1 VAKKLGFSLEDFA
14 AVLKKEQPVRNSDIV
29 EEVGYFATVT
39 AQVLRRLGGEYAKF
53 ADSLDDQILVDANDP
68 PSEEMQLIQS
78 LLDVRGQSKVV
89 RTILQNNQHL
99 INENFVQTIKQL
111 ATIMSSEGNEDIAHW
126 LQDLSAQVLENVV
139 ETSPYLELL
148 LELLQAIVDSNS
160 DPQVVYPILSQNIDK
175 LNDQFAQAMDS
186 WAKANLLNVEQETA
200 QAIAAAIG
208 NLSNSIQQFP
218 LGNRAD
224 NLEIAIGGYYIG
236 LTVFERSTY
245 PELWA
250 NLQNNLGAV
259 FSDRIKGERVDNLE
273 HAIACYQAALEVRTH
288 HTFPE
293 DWAATQMNL
302 GTVYSSR
309 IRGERTE
316 NLEHAIACYQAALE
330 IYTRTA
336 FPQNWASVQ
345 NNLASAYSGRIRG
358 ERADNLEQAIA
369 CYQAAFACYQAA
381 LEIYTREY
389 FFQDWASVQ
398 NNLAS
403 AYSGR
408 IKGDRAD
415 NLEQAIA
422 CYQAALEIY
431 TRNAFPQ
438 NWASVLNN
446 LASAYSGRIKGDR
459 AVNLEHAIA
468 HYEAALEIYTRN
480 AFPENWASVQNNLA
494 SAYSGRIKGDRADNL
509 EQAIAHYEA
518 ALEIYIRTAFPENW
532 ASVQNNLAS
541 ACSGRIKGD
550 RANNLEHA
558 IACYQAALEVYTR
571 NFFPQNH
578 AATLFNLGVAYQ
590 NVYSFQNA
598 YNTFAQ
604 AIDTVESLRSEI
616 SSGYE
621 SRIKINEEW
630 SKLYTKIVEVCLELG
645 DYTTALE
652 YADRS
657 KAINLAELISTR
669 NLYSKVEMPRF
680 RQIQSVLDQET
691 AIIEWYILENEFVT
705 FIITAQTQSPIVWKS
720 SKEDLNNLLEF
731 SQKYFSAY
739 REKDWQDKLENSLHE
754 LSKILH
760 LDEILNQILTCQR
773 LCLIPHR
780 YLHNFPLHV
789 LPVSTRYL
797 ESQSLLELFPKG
809 IQYAPNWPLLRDTA
823 NRVRPNF
830 TNLFAIQNPL
840 EDLVFTDM
848 EVENIQQY
856 FSNSTVLR
864 GRNATKEA
872 VINSKQLSFADC
884 LHISG
889 HSLFNF
895 QSPWD
900 SAIMLADEALT
911 ITEIFK
917 LNLSPC
923 RLVTLSACETA
934 LVDIYSY
941 IDEYVSFQSAFLSA
955 GAKTVIGSLW
965 TLSNTS
971 TTILMIKL
979 YQNLSQGLTISS
991 ALVQAQIWLKN
1002 ITVVELQKWT
1012 EKLDITATNQMNLY
1026 RWMRELKEIIGNNKR
1041 PFANPYH
1048 WAAFIV
1054 TGALE

>member
-1 VAKKLGFSLEDFA
+1 
-14 AVLKKEQPVRNSDIV
+14 
-29 EEVGYFATVT
+29 
-39 AQVLRRLGGEYAKF
+39 
-53 ADSLDDQILVDANDP
+53 
-68 PSEEMQLIQS
+68 
-78 LLDVRGQSKVV
+78 
-89 RTILQNNQHL
+89 
-99 INENFVQTIKQL
+99 
-111 ATIMSSEGNEDIAHW
+111 MSSEGNEDIAHW
-126 LQDLSAQVLENVV
+126 LQDLSAEVLENVV

-186 WAKANLLNVEQETA
+186 WARANLLNVEQETA

-245 PELWA
+245 PLLWA

-259 FSDRIKGERVDNLE
+259 FSDRIKGERAENLE
-273 HAIACYQAALEVRTH
+273 HAIFGYQSALEVHTR

-309 IRGERTE
+309 IRGEKAE
-316 NLEHAIACYQAALE
+316 NLEYAIACYKRVLTVYTRTAFPENWASVQNNLASAYSGRIMGEKAENLENAIASYYAALEIYTRTAFPENWASVQNNLASAYSGRIMGEKAENLEYAIACYETALE

-336 FPQNWASVQ
+336 FPQNWASVL
-345 NNLASAYSGRIRG
+345 NNLGSVYSNRIKG
-358 ERADNLEQAIA
+358 DRADNLENAIA
-369 CYQAAFACYQAA
+369 CYQAALQV
-381 LEIYTREY
+381 YTREY

-398 NNLAS
+398 NNLGS

-408 IKGDRAD
+408 IMGERT
-415 NLEQAIA
+415 E
-422 CYQAALEIY
+422 
-431 TRNAFPQ
+431 
-438 NWASVLNN
+438 
-446 LASAYSGRIKGDR
+446 
-459 AVNLEHAIA
+459 NLEHAIA
-468 HYEAALEIYTRN
+468 CYEAALEIYTREY
-480 AFPENWASVQNNLA
+480 FCQNWASVQNNLA

-518 ALEIYIRTAFPENW
+518 ALEIYTRNAFPENWASVLNNLASAYSGRIKGDRADNLEQAIAHYEAALEIYTRNAFPENW

-541 ACSGRIKGD
+541 AYSGRIKGD

-630 SKLYTKIVEVCLELG
+630 SKLYTKIVEVCLELRN
-645 DYTTALE
+645 YTSAIE

-657 KAINLAELISTR
+657 KARNLVELIATR
-669 NLYSKVEMPRF
+669 DAYPKVEMPRF
-680 RQIQSVLDQET
+680 SQIKRVLDQET

-705 FIITAQTQSPIVWKS
+705 FIITAQTQSPIVWRS

-754 LSKILH
+754 LSQILH
-760 LDEILNQILTCQR
+760 LDEILNQMLTCQR

-780 YLHNFPLHV
+780 YLHNFPLHA

-830 TNLFAIQNPL
+830 TNLFAIQNPS

-889 HSLFNF
+889 HSFFNF

-900 SAIMLADEALT
+900 SAIILADAEESSDESQVNLRNSYPRFNLTKVLT
-911 ITEIFK
+911 IAEIFK
-917 LNLSPC
+917 LNLSQC

-934 LVDIYSY
+934 LVDISSY
-941 IDEYVSFQSAFLSA
+941 IDEYVSFQSAFLLA

-965 TLSNTS
+965 VPSDCS
-971 TTILMIKL
+971 TAILMIKF

-1002 ITVVELQKWT
+1002 ITVVELQEWT
-1012 EKLDITATNQMNLY
+1012 EKLDITGRHRMNSY
-1026 RWMRELKEIIGNNKR
+1026 QWMRELKEIIGDNKC

-1048 WAAFIV
+1048 WAAFTV